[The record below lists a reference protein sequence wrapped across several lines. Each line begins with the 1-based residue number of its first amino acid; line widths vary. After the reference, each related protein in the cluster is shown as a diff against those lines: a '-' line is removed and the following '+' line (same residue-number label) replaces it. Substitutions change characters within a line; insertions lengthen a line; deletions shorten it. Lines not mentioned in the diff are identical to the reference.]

1 MLSDAN
7 MPSILSV
14 IKLYVLLLSIVKLR
28 VIMLS
33 VNVIKPKPVMLSVVI
48 LGVVVPCRREI
59 FCFISC

>member
-7 MPSILSV
+7 IPFMLSV
-14 IKLYVLLLSIVKLR
+14 IKLYVHLLSIVKLS

-33 VNVIKPKPVMLSVVI
+33 VNVIKPKPVMLSVVM
-48 LGVVVPCRREI
+48 LGVLVPCRREI